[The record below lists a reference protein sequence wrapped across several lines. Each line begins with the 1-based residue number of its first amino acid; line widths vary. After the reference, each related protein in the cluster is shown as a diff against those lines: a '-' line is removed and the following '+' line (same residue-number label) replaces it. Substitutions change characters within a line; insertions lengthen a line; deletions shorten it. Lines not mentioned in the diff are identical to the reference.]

1 MRKTRFFTG
10 FLVGSLL
17 LIALCT
23 GAAQAQ
29 VDLTIWDGSL
39 WKVKQI
45 IKGFYWDETSPQT
58 LPGRGIGG
66 SDWAYGVLTLGAP
79 SVILNLYRYIP
90 GEEDCQYFMTIPL
103 SYVAGSELDFIGL
116 YYYDEALPAFDAGL
130 LRFSGTSDEG
140 VLKKGKVASL
150 GALTIK
156 EDFNNP
162 GDLLVSGMV
171 IKGNVIKQKQLKCQ
185 IPPPPP
191 PP

>member
-66 SDWAYGVLTLGAP
+66 SDWAYGVLTLGAFP
-79 SVILNLYRYIP
+79 SFSISIDIFPVKSGLPVFCHDHTTELR
-90 GEEDCQYFMTIPL
+90 
-103 SYVAGSELDFIGL
+103 SGSELIL
-116 YYYDEALPAFDAGL
+116 SACIIMMKLSRL
-130 LRFSGTSDEG
+130 
-140 VLKKGKVASL
+140 
-150 GALTIK
+150 
-156 EDFNNP
+156 
-162 GDLLVSGMV
+162 
-171 IKGNVIKQKQLKCQ
+171 
-185 IPPPPP
+185 
-191 PP
+191 